1 MEQIQNA
8 NQQNMMLADIRRL
21 IEDCRQ
27 KVAVAVNA
35 GLTAMYCHIGE
46 RINREVLS
54 GERAAYGKQIV
65 ATLSRQLTEEYGGKQ
80 FSLQIFAE

>member
-1 MEQIQNA
+1 MEQIKNA

-35 GLTAMYCHIGE
+35 GLTVMYWYIGE

-65 ATLSRQLTEEYGGKQ
+65 ATLARQLTE
-80 FSLQIFAE
+80 